1 MLNPRYS
8 GLPGRIRSLAAV
20 PSIHVENLDELMA
33 KMKKVDP
40 DLQKEFRR
48 GLSKAVKPVAKLAQ
62 DFVPHQ
68 PFPGWREV
76 EPNYPPQW
84 GWANDQVHRGRT
96 IGKDKRSRWKWSQT
110 EVIRGIRVSTAKT
123 KVQRIKGVTFGV
135 TAIAVINKSV
145 PGIIYELAGF
155 GSSRSRGRTR
165 RISRNPNASEE
176 FIGKLQRSPRAQEYK
191 EKRLIYR
198 ASQQLG
204 DQVNDNLYGVLK
216 KYLGKEFRG

>member
-1 MLNPRYS
+1 MIKPRYAE
-8 GLPGRIRSLAAV
+8 LPGRTRSLASV
-20 PSIHVENLDELMA
+20 PSVYVENLDELLA

-48 GLSKAVKPVAKLAQ
+48 GLTKAVKPVAKLAQ

-84 GWANDQVHRGRT
+84 GWANDQAHRGRT
-96 IGKDKRSRWKWSQT
+96 IGENKRSRWKWSQT
-110 EVIRGIRVSTAKT
+110 EVIRGIRVSTAKS

-155 GSSRSRGRTR
+155 GSSRSRSRTR

-176 FIGKLQRSPRAQEYK
+176 FIGKLQRSPKAQEYK

-198 ASQQLG
+198 ASEQLG
-204 DQVNDNLYGVLK
+204 GQVNDNLYGVLK

>member
-48 GLSKAVKPVAKLAQ
+48 GLSQAVKPVAKLAQ

>member
-165 RISRNPNASEE
+165 RISRNPN
-176 FIGKLQRSPRAQEYK
+176 IGKLQRSPRAQEYK

>member
-20 PSIHVENLDELMA
+20 PSIHVENLNELMA

>member
-20 PSIHVENLDELMA
+20 PSIHVENLNELMA

-145 PGIIYELAGF
+145 PGII
-155 GSSRSRGRTR
+155 
-165 RISRNPNASEE
+165 
-176 FIGKLQRSPRAQEYK
+176 
-191 EKRLIYR
+191 
-198 ASQQLG
+198 
-204 DQVNDNLYGVLK
+204 
-216 KYLGKEFRG
+216 

>member
-1 MLNPRYS
+1 MINPRYS

-20 PSIHVENLDELMA
+20 PSIYVENLDEVMA

-48 GLSKAVKPVAKLAQ
+48 GLTKAVKPVAKLAQ
-62 DFVPHQ
+62 SFVPNE
-68 PFPGWREV
+68 PFPGWRDV

-96 IGKDKRSRWKWSQT
+96 IGQDKRSRWKWSQT
-110 EVIRGIRVSTAKT
+110 EVIRGIRVSTAKS

-135 TAIAVINKSV
+135 TALAVVNKSV

-155 GSSRSRGRTR
+155 GSSRSRSRTR
-165 RISRNPNASEE
+165 RVSRNPNASES
-176 FIGKLQRSPRAQEYK
+176 FIGKLQGTANSSGYK

-204 DQVNDNLYGVLK
+204 GQVNDNLYGVLK
-216 KYLGKEFRG
+216 KYLGREFRG